1 MRKRNSLYRQAKVS
15 GNFAEYKRHRNRLV
29 TQLRLA
35 KKSYFLKINADSTKS
50 FWKACRSLY
59 KQSGAGVPVLS
70 APDGTT
76 VNSNLDKAV
85 LLNTHFAKCFNTACL
100 FSVGSSICQYY

>member
-1 MRKRNSLYRQAKVS
+1 MLTALNHFGR
-15 GNFAEYKRHRNRLV
+15 
-29 TQLRLA
+29 
-35 KKSYFLKINADSTKS
+35 
-50 FWKACRSLY
+50 ACRSLY

-85 LLNTHFAKCFNTACL
+85 LLNTHFAKCFNTAFPPL
-100 FSVGSSICQYY
+100 VPPSVNTTDPPDDNLGTTFSRVFQQSVL